1 MTCARNIALLLMIL
15 AALAAGPVHACTPPE
30 RPFLPQAREDMRI
43 YSDLIR
49 EDFEI
54 YIGEVQDYFRCIDE
68 DRARAFS
75 EAREVTEDYGRFI
88 DACLMKIPAFVRNK
102 SHRSAF

>member
-1 MTCARNIALLLMIL
+1 MD
-15 AALAAGPVHACTPPE
+15 ACTPPE
-30 RPFLPQAREDMRI
+30 RPFLPQARQDMRI

-54 YIGEVQDYFRCIDE
+54 YIAEVQDYFRCIDE
-68 DRARAFS
+68 ERARAFV

-88 DACLMKIPAFVRNK
+88 DAIE
-102 SHRSAF
+102 